1 MTRTDSKSL
10 SYWIAIAWL
19 TSISSL
25 IGCEDTSPTDP
36 PPMAGTEVAGEMQSS
51 PAGCEAEGGE
61 QAAGER
67 SAGEILIAG
76 MTAGEMNAGELATG
90 GMIAGELNA
99 GEMDAGGTTAGDMNI
114 GGMTAGEM
122 NTGGMNA
129 GEMNA
134 GEMNAG
140 EMDIGGIMAGE
151 MTVIEPLYPEASDR
165 YDGAYYAAF
174 ESEGVKSALAQV
186 IIQEGLLE
194 GEVMNR
200 YGELITLGGFID
212 EQGVLRIP
220 PLTGNMGSAF
230 TAIGRVSRRGS
241 IEGTFTVMGMVE
253 REGSFAGSLNNQP
266 LYLPSPAHDGLYQL
280 SFMRGG
286 QEVAVTTMQIDQGR
300 FQLGVVNT
308 EGQRF
313 SASGFVS
320 EDGTLALLGV
330 QPAEVI
336 AEAYI
341 DPDTKKIEGIYAM
354 GRGANAMIGDIT
366 GQGAD

>member
-36 PPMAGTEVAGEMQSS
+36 PPMAGTEVAGEMQLS
-51 PAGCEAEGGE
+51 PAGCEPEGGE

-67 SAGEILIAG
+67 SAGEILIGG
-76 MTAGEMNAGELATG
+76 MTAGEMNAGEMDTG
-90 GMIAGELNA
+90 GMIA
-99 GEMDAGGTTAGDMNI
+99 GEMDAGGTIAGDMNT

-122 NTGGMNA
+122 TAGEMSAGEMGA
-129 GEMNA
+129 GEMN
-134 GEMNAG
+134 
-140 EMDIGGIMAGE
+140 IGGVMAGE

-165 YDGAYYAAF
+165 YDGAYFAAF